1 MADVRPFRGLRYNL
15 EKAGDLSSLITPPY
29 DVINSAQ
36 QESYHQRNPYNII
49 RLEFGK
55 ELSDDDDQNNKYT
68 RAVQT
73 LNDWIQQGILVRDDN
88 PAFYLTEHRFP
99 ESDGYRSYWGLVA
112 AVRLEDF
119 ETGQIRPTE
128 IIMHAPAAD
137 RFNLL
142 KSCHVNLSPIMG
154 MVRWGEGNLKSI
166 FPDIDRE
173 NPSLSATDDFGVT
186 FNVWVVVDAETVER
200 VSDFFAER
208 AIYIADGHHRYTTA
222 LAYRNEQLA
231 AGSPENSDAA
241 SNYLMMTIIST
252 GDPGLTL
259 LPTHRMVRNIKSKR
273 MASLKDQLS
282 DYFQI
287 QTLPPSS
294 SENSRNRRDWKASL
308 DEAGKKGPAFGL
320 YGLSDDNF
328 LLLTP
333 HNISALR
340 AMLPEGKPK
349 AWRDIDVS
357 LLHGVIMQRLLGID
371 TSEKEKDRL
380 EYSPDEAEVLQK
392 VESGDAQLGF
402 FLNPVPVSSVLNVA
416 DADVRMPPKST
427 YFYPKTAAGLV
438 MNPLI

>member
-1 MADVRPFRGLRYNL
+1 MADVRPFHGLRYNL
-15 EKAGDLSSLITPPY
+15 DKAGDLSSLITPPY

-36 QESYHQRNPYNII
+36 QEAYHQRNPYNII

-55 ELSDDDDQNNKYT
+55 ELPDDDDQTNKYT
-68 RAVQT
+68 RAAQT
-73 LNDWIQQGILVRDDN
+73 LNDWIQQDILIRDDT

-99 ESDGYRSYWGLVA
+99 EPDGYRSYWGLVA
-112 AVRLEDF
+112 AVRLEEF

-142 KSCHVNLSPIMG
+142 KSCRVNLSPIMG
-154 MVRWGEGNLKSI
+154 MVRWGEGSLKSL

-173 NPSLSATDDFGVT
+173 SPSLTATDDFGVI
-186 FNVWVVVDAETVER
+186 FNLWIVVNEEAVQR

-222 LAYRNEQLA
+222 LAYRNEQLTA
-231 AGSPENSDAA
+231 DSPENNAAA
-241 SNYLMMTIIST
+241 SNFLMMTIIST
-252 GDPGLTL
+252 GDTGLTL
-259 LPTHRMVRNIKSKR
+259 LPMHRMVRNIKSKR

-287 QTLPPSS
+287 QALPPSS
-294 SENSRNRRDWKASL
+294 SDFSQNRKGWKASL
-308 DEAGKKGPAFGL
+308 DDAGKKGPAFGL
-320 YGLSDDNF
+320 YGLADDNY

-357 LLHGVIMQRLLGID
+357 LLHGVIIQRILGID
-371 TSEKEKDRL
+371 TPEKEQERL
-380 EYSPDEAEVLQK
+380 EYTSDETEVLRK
-392 VESGDAQLGF
+392 VESGAAQLGF
-402 FLNPVPVSSVLNVA
+402 FLNPVPVSSVLKVA

-438 MNPLI
+438 MNPLF